1 MDVLPPGRGNTT
13 IGTIPFSILNIAFQ
27 LGTPN
32 QSNSAVL
39 QSTTPNIVI
48 LATTYDSSASST
60 YVPTGQNGTVFANDN
75 NFTPLNSTGPLAY
88 EKFAVAG
95 LTAEGQGFLRQTSV
109 RDQVSF
115 IATNSSSFIG

>member
-1 MDVLPPGRGNTT
+1 MDVLPPGQGNTT
-13 IGTIPFSILNIAFQ
+13 LDIAGTGLLFIALQ
-27 LGTPN
+27 LGTPG
-32 QSNSAVL
+32 
-39 QSTTPNIVI
+39 QSTQAAFESTSPNIVV
-48 LATTYDSSASST
+48 LAPYDSSASST